1 MLYLSERSA
10 HWRSFFILLEGD
22 MTFAESVPLDH
33 DGAAELIQRNY
44 AYMLS
49 TRPEKY
55 GEWVRNIERFKTYAR
70 IGSLAASLGL
80 RYFKD
85 APARVDMIEA
95 LYIALRLV
103 DDAVDG
109 DSPLP
114 KGWNYCSAYL
124 DDLIAFVRRPN
135 DPLNEVEH
143 LLAYAFGIGRDLEMD
158 LRRPVLDI
166 IGSLRFDAMRRRQR
180 KLYIPRQ
187 IELDKHFY
195 HLDIRG
201 TIGGCLMVMR
211 ETRVTYRDLEQLG
224 KAVRMQYDV
233 RDLVED
239 MQAKLCNITLED
251 VFRFHI
257 RDVRDLA
264 SPRIHEWRLAKAA
277 EGLRLLREFR
287 TKKRRLPLHPF
298 TRKVL
303 KHAYEIPAEEFLQG
317 VLSSN

>member
-1 MLYLSERSA
+1 
-10 HWRSFFILLEGD
+10 
-22 MTFAESVPLDH
+22 MTFADTVPLDH
-33 DGAAELIQRNY
+33 TGAAELIRQNY

-55 GEWVRNIERFKTYAR
+55 EGWINNIERFKAYAR
-70 IGSLAASLGL
+70 IGSWAAPLGL

-95 LYIALRLV
+95 IYIALRLV
-103 DDAVDG
+103 DDIVDG

-114 KGWNYCSAYL
+114 RGWDSVASYL
-124 DDLIAFVRRPN
+124 NNLIAFVRRPSV
-135 DPLNEVEH
+135 PLNEVER
-143 LLAYAFGIGRDLEMD
+143 LLAYAFGLGRALNMD
-158 LRRPVLDI
+158 LRRPVMDI

-187 IELDKHFY
+187 VEFDKHFY
-195 HLDIRG
+195 LLDIRG

-211 ETRVTYRDLEQLG
+211 ETRVTYRDLELLG
-224 KAVRMQYDV
+224 KAVRMQYDI

-239 MQAKLCNITLED
+239 MQARLCNISVED
-251 VFRFHI
+251 VWRFHI

-264 SPRIHEWRLAKAA
+264 SPRIHEWRLAKAE
-277 EGLRLLREFR
+277 EGLGLLREFKI
-287 TKKRRLPLHPF
+287 KKRRLPLHLF

-303 KHAYEIPAEEFLQG
+303 DYAYERPAEEFLRG